1 MSHMVPN
8 NRNDTKCK
16 KDLSFSKGL
25 KLHTYD
31 VFYFFF
37 MLLPFDAVKHDYKY
51 IFMLR
56 FISDDERSILVPN
69 DSHKYVRHN
78 LLRLFELF
86 EIAIYVQRK
95 YCLSKSF

>member
-1 MSHMVPN
+1 MVPN
-8 NRNDTKCK
+8 NRITIDAKEY
-16 KDLSFSKGL
+16 LSSSKGL
-25 KLHTYD
+25 KMHTYD
-31 VFYFFF
+31 VCYFFF
-37 MLLPFDAVKHDYKY
+37 MLWTFDAVKHDYKY

-56 FISDDERSILVPN
+56 FLSDDERSILVPN